1 MIKIANIG
9 IPKVNVSNEG
19 VTIST
24 SSTTGPIDPRYI
36 ANGGFTY
43 NATPNGIVDTKSI
56 VASEINAC
64 RIHSPFRLLPDVEKV
79 IFNPPATV
87 VMWADGSK
95 TVVKTHGEKFSEEHG
110 LAMAIA
116 RKYFGGSRN
125 AFQRACKTASTPSSE
140 EEK

>member
-9 IPKVNVSNEG
+9 VVKPEVSVSNEG

-24 SSTTGPIDPRYI
+24 RTATDTRYLDLAKMEVSKI
-36 ANGGFTY
+36 
-43 NATPNGIVDTKSI
+43 S
-56 VASEINAC
+56 ASC
-64 RIHSPFRLLPDVEKV
+64 IHSPFRLLPDVEKV

-95 TVVKTHGEKFSEEHG
+95 TVVKTHGEEFSEEHG

-125 AFQRACKTASTPSSE
+125 AFQRACKTAATPSSE